1 MAASLLGCGEG
12 GLQGSGVAVRPMLP
26 GMAWLFTGA
35 LILSSAV
42 LLWCC
47 LYATYRLL
55 AGGR

>member
-1 MAASLLGCGEG
+1 MA
-12 GLQGSGVAVRPMLP
+12 SGVAVRPMLP
-26 GMAWLFTGA
+26 GMEWLFTGA
-35 LILSSAV
+35 LILPSAV

>member
-1 MAASLLGCGEG
+1 MA
-12 GLQGSGVAVRPMLP
+12 SGVAARPMLP
-26 GMAWLFTGA
+26 GMEWLFTGA